1 MFLGTYL
8 LHYWT
13 LCERFLSTMLIDKM
27 LVTSRDQEEILYIY
41 ILVAGM
47 LSVVHFILSVL
58 K

>member
-1 MFLGTYL
+1 
-8 LHYWT
+8 
-13 LCERFLSTMLIDKM
+13 MLIDKM

-58 K
+58 KWENTGCINAKVQHISM